1 MDLWMFA
8 ALLYFPNYQNNT
20 TSTEMGKKILQITF
34 QGHIRKDDVRKRTQI
49 QDGPHTAQ
57 ETKWR

>member
-1 MDLWMFA
+1 MFA